1 MIRVANVKQQETI
14 ACTEILP
21 ELSNHTQKRGFGRKI
36 QGKKERTPQTP
47 GLTVFP
53 SPYHR
58 NYELRPSF
66 RIHMSREIFVSMSSK
81 ELSIQGR
88 IRPGLH
94 F

>member
-1 MIRVANVKQQETI
+1 MIRAANVKQQEAR

-21 ELSNHTQKRGFGRKI
+21 ELSNHTQRRGFERKN
-36 QGKKERTPQTP
+36 QSKKERTRQTP
-47 GLTVFP
+47 DLTVFP

-58 NYELRPSF
+58 NYELHPSF
-66 RIHMSREIFVSMSSK
+66 HIHMSREIFVSMSLK

-88 IRPGLH
+88 IRPGRH